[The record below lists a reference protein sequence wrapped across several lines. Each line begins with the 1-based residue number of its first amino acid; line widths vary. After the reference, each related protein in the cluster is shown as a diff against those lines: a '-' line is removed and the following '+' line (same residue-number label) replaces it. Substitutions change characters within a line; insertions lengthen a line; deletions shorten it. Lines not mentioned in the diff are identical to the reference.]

1 MKLETI
7 NEKIYYHLDELFYNV
22 IFGAIV
28 LPSKIVMIDTGI
40 NLRKAKKFKEEIE
53 NKTGKKIEIIIIT
66 HYHADH
72 YIGNQVFPD
81 ARIIASEI
89 TKNRIIG
96 YLDDWTDEVIE
107 GQKKRIDDSL
117 ALEGLV
123 ITPPNESFKE
133 QMELED
139 KGVKIILK
147 QTGGHSDG
155 SSYVYCPE
163 YKVLFAGDNLFVTS
177 YPWGGEETCNPDHWI
192 SAFKE
197 YLSLDVEHIIPGHG
211 PAINKKKL
219 EYSLNYFKQ
228 LKDTMK
234 QMNAE
239 GKPEEEIL
247 KKCFNIEFYPIH
259 PQNKGSIGGKQAT
272 LKKWY
277 DHWVGEKEK

>member
-53 NKTGKKIEIIIIT
+53 KKTGKKIEIIIIT

-197 YLSLDVEHIIPGHG
+197 YLSLDVDYIIPGHG
-211 PAINKKKL
+211 PAINKETL

-228 LKDTMK
+228 VKDTMK
-234 QMNAE
+234 QMKTE
-239 GKPEEEIL
+239 GKLEEEIL
-247 KKCFNIEFYPIH
+247 EKCFNIEFYPIH